1 MARGKGLAAA
11 CAKTLILLGIWFL
24 ISQETWAAEI
34 PAWLPKYDLDIQ
46 LGIDQHEA
54 HVRERVTWHNRH
66 EQAAT
71 ELVFNAHS
79 HYKLP
84 PEEIGKVAKILE
96 LLRMSPGE
104 GIDFDGHACDVQ
116 KVRIAKPETRNP
128 KEDSETQ
135 DPKETGEK
143 DSDFEIRIS
152 DFGFEEVPFHFR
164 PDNETALVIP
174 LPRPVKHGESVT
186 VEIEFIMHLPQ
197 KQGRWG
203 QWQDVTFLSNWLPV
217 LAYYDDKGWQ
227 PTPFIP
233 WHQPFFNEAGSY
245 HAVVTLPA
253 DQKIACTGTIQSK
266 HDIGKDLQQVEISV
280 PAARDFAFLCSPRF
294 QEFTGQAGPVKV
306 RCLALPEHEHYAQF
320 MVQCVCEA
328 IPVYNQWFG
337 PYPYP
342 EFTVVES
349 YFGWN
354 GNECAGLVM
363 IDERIFGMPHAAA
376 GFVDQ
381 LVSHETCHQWWYN
394 VVGTNGYAETWMD
407 EGLATYFSHRLMDQK
422 HGKNSNLLTFPKAL
436 EWLPNIQ
443 RETYRTYTMLGT
455 IGRGEAGP
463 TVQEMP
469 RYKHLANLLSMCYDR
484 GGRIVGIIEEHLDES
499 AFLDFMRI
507 IYSRYYFRILRVADF
522 QRELETY
529 TGRSWEQFFHDWL
542 YGSGMS
548 DWCLDD
554 VKIEPAQGRLC
565 RLRRKLL
572 GSLPAGVPCKATV
585 LLKQKA
591 ENTEQ
596 TVLGI
601 RLNDGDGY
609 QIRIPIQPG
618 IAHLELENPK
628 ATVDFLS
635 ENCVRV
641 VVELDCQPTQIA
653 VDPDRVLVDAD
664 PSNNT
669 WKPEIR
675 WRFVPLYTQL
685 EETDLTTAYD
695 RWNVIVGPWIYGPSY
710 RDPWFTRSTMAGLR
724 AGVYRTQEFSGGA
737 YAAYR
742 TDDRDLVVGVDGLWS
757 HWPWHATEVGFN
769 LERSVGSIG
778 MNQPPSDRG
787 VLFGRY
793 VFQYSSSLYLPP
805 MQYLE
810 AFTSIQNNNLPPPSV
825 TIPGAVRIEES
836 TTMGLH
842 YHKDYLTP
850 YWDPE
855 AGYRFDVTYATGI
868 PIFGA
873 QEAFNAVQGQL
884 SFVKTLPDWMGWLA
898 ETRLAGRA
906 FAGVGLPD
914 KGEYFTL
921 GGGDLFRG
929 FDLKQRQGSL
939 VWVGS
944 LEWRVPLA
952 RGLKWDI
959 IDHSAGVRNVY
970 VAPFYDVGN
979 AYVEGHPV
987 GDVAQ
992 ALGVGLRLD
1001 VAWFGFVERTILRV
1015 DVAKTINANSPVQ
1028 VWVGV
1033 QQPF

>member
-1 MARGKGLAAA
+1 MGTTHALPA
-11 CAKTLILLGIWFL
+11 
-24 ISQETWAAEI
+24 SAAEV

-54 HVRERVTWHNRH
+54 RVRERVTWYNRH
-66 EQAAT
+66 EAPAS

-84 PEEIGKVAKILE
+84 SDEVAKIAKILE

-104 GIDFDGHACDVQ
+104 GIDFEGHACDVQ
-116 KVRIAKPETRNP
+116 KVRIGVGNP
-128 KEDSETQ
+128 KSEIRS
-135 DPKETGEK
+135 PKSDGEE
-143 DSDFEIRIS
+143 FEIRIS
-152 DFGFEEVPFHFR
+152 DFEFEEVPYHFKE
-164 PDNETALVIP
+164 DNETALVIP
-174 LPRPVKHGESVT
+174 LPHPVKQGESVT
-186 VEIEFIMHLPQ
+186 VEIEFTMHLPQ

-217 LAYYDDKGWQ
+217 LAYYDNKGWQ

-245 HAVVTLPA
+245 RAVVTLPA

-266 HDIGKDLQQVEISV
+266 RDIGDGLQQVEISV
-280 PAARDFAFLCSPRF
+280 PAARDFAFLCSSRF
-294 QEFTGQAGPVKV
+294 QEFTGQAGSVRV
-306 RCLALPEHEHYAQF
+306 RCVALPEHEYYARF
-320 MVQCVCEA
+320 MVQCVSEA
-328 IPVYNQWFG
+328 IPVYEKWFG
-337 PYPYP
+337 PYPYS

-354 GNECAGLVM
+354 GNECSGLVM
-363 IDERIFGMPHAAA
+363 IDERIFGMPHAAE

-422 HGKNSNLLTFPKAL
+422 HGQNSNLLTFPRGL

-443 RETYRTYTMLGT
+443 RNTYRNYTMFGT

-463 TVQEMP
+463 TVQDMP
-469 RYKHLANLLSMCYDR
+469 RYSHLANLLSMCYDR
-484 GGRIVGIIEEHLDES
+484 GGRIVGIIEDHLGDS
-499 AFLDFMRI
+499 AFFDFMRT

-522 QRELETY
+522 QRELEAY
-529 TGRSWEQFFHDWL
+529 TGRSWNEFFRDWL

-548 DWCLDD
+548 DWCVDE
-554 VKIEPAQGRLC
+554 VKIEGKKRFHSFPM
-565 RLRRKLL
+565 LR
-572 GSLPAGVPCKATV
+572 SLSPSVNPCKATII
-585 LLKQKA
+585 LKQKA

-601 RLNDGDGY
+601 RTDDGEGY
-609 QIRIPIQPG
+609 QIRIPIQPQ
-618 IAHLELENPK
+618 IAHLELENPP
-628 ATVDFLS
+628 ATVDFIS
-635 ENCVRV
+635 NNCARV
-641 VVELDCQPTQIA
+641 VIELPCQPTQIT
-653 VDPDRVLVDAD
+653 VDPDQVLVDAD

-695 RWNVIVGPWIYGPSY
+695 RWNIIVGPWIYGPSY
-710 RDPWFTRSTMAGLR
+710 RDPWFTRSTMAGVR
-724 AGVYRTQEFSGGA
+724 AGFYRTQEFSGGV

-742 TDDRDLVVGVDGLWS
+742 TDDRDLVAGVDGLWS
-757 HWPWHATEVGFN
+757 HWPWHPTQVGFN
-769 LERSVGSIG
+769 VERSLLSIG
-778 MNQPPSDRG
+778 TDQPPSDRG

-805 MQYLE
+805 MHYLE
-810 AFTSIQNNNLPPPSV
+810 AFTSIQNNALPPPDFN
-825 TIPGAVRIEES
+825 IPGAFRLEQE
-836 TTMGLH
+836 TTVGLH

-855 AGYRFDVTYATGI
+855 AGYRLDVTYATGI
-868 PIFGA
+868 PIFGE

-884 SFVKTLPDWMGWLA
+884 SFVKTLPDWMGWLS
-898 ETRLAGRA
+898 ETRLAGRMY
-906 FAGVGLPD
+906 AGVGLPNN
-914 KGEYFTL
+914 GLYFTM

-929 FDLKQRQGSL
+929 FDLQQRQGSL

-944 LEWRVPLA
+944 LEWRVPIV
-952 RGLKWDI
+952 RGLKWDM
-959 IDHSAGVRNVY
+959 IDHSAGLRNIY
-970 VAPFYDVGN
+970 LAPFYDVGN
-979 AYVEGHPV
+979 TYVEGHPV
-987 GDVAQ
+987 GDVAH
-992 ALGVGLRLD
+992 ALGVGLRMD

-1015 DVAKTINANSPVQ
+1015 DVAKTINSNSPTQ

>member
-1 MARGKGLAAA
+1 MLFLRNFG
-11 CAKTLILLGIWFL
+11 ILLGLWIFMVQAL
-24 ISQETWAAEI
+24 TARAADI
-34 PAWLPKYDLDIQ
+34 PAWLPKYDLDIH
-46 LGIDQHEA
+46 LSIDLHEA
-54 HVRERVTWHNRH
+54 HVRERVTWFNRH
-66 EQAAT
+66 ERPAT

-84 PEEIGKVAKILE
+84 PDEVGKVAKILE

-104 GIDFDGHACDVQ
+104 GIDFEGHACDVQ
-116 KVRIAKPETRNP
+116 KVRI
-128 KEDSETQ
+128 EDSE
-135 DPKETGEK
+135 
-143 DSDFEIRIS
+143 
-152 DFGFEEVPFHFR
+152 VAFHFQ
-164 PDNETALVIP
+164 PDDETALVIP
-174 LPRPVKHGESVT
+174 LPRPIKQGETIT
-186 VEIEFIMHLPQ
+186 VEIEFVMRLPQ

-217 LAYYDDKGWQ
+217 LAFYDDKGWQ
-227 PTPFIP
+227 PTPYIP

-245 HAVVTLPA
+245 RAVVTVPA
-253 DQKIACTGTIQSK
+253 DQKIACTGTIQTK
-266 HDIGKDLQQVEISV
+266 RDLGQGLQQVEIYT

-294 QEFTGQAGPVKV
+294 QEFTGQAGSVKI
-306 RCLALPEHEHYAQF
+306 RCLALPEHEHYARF
-320 MVQCVCEA
+320 MVQCVSEA

-337 PYPYP
+337 PYAYP

-354 GNECAGLVM
+354 GNECSGLVM

-376 GFVDQ
+376 GFVDY
-381 LVSHETCHQWWYN
+381 LISHETCHQWWYN
-394 VVGTNGYAETWMD
+394 VVGTNGYCETWMD

-422 HGKNSNLLTFPKAL
+422 HGKNSNMLAYPKAL

-443 RETYRTYTMLGT
+443 RSTYRNYGLYGT

-463 TVQEMP
+463 TVQDMP
-469 RYKHLANLLSMCYDR
+469 RFTHLANLLSMCYDR
-484 GGRIVGIIEEHLDES
+484 GGRIVGIVEDHLGES
-499 AFLDFMRI
+499 AFFDFMRV

-522 QRELETY
+522 QKELETY
-529 TGRSWEQFFHDWL
+529 TGRSWEEFFRDWL
-542 YGSGMS
+542 YGAGMC
-548 DWCLDD
+548 DWAVEE
-554 VKIEPAQGRLC
+554 VKLV
-565 RLRRKLL
+565 
-572 GSLPAGVPCKATV
+572 PAGVRGSWLRRAAHLPYADFPCKATV

-601 RLNDGDGY
+601 RLKDGDGY

-618 IAHLELENPK
+618 IAHLELDNPK

-641 VVELDCQPTQIA
+641 VIELDCQPTQIT
-653 VDPDRVLVDAD
+653 VDPDQVLVDAD

-675 WRFVPLYTQL
+675 WRFLPLYTQL
-685 EETDLTTAYD
+685 EETNLTTAYD
-695 RWNVIVGPWIYGPSY
+695 RLNIIIGPWIYGPSY
-710 RDPWFTRSTMAGLR
+710 RDPWFTRSTMAGVR
-724 AGVYRTQEFSGGA
+724 AGFYRTQEFSGGV

-742 TDDRDLVVGVDGLWS
+742 TDDRDLVAGVDGLWS

-769 LERSVGSIG
+769 IERSLTSIG
-778 MNQPPSDRG
+778 ADQPPSDRG

-805 MQYLE
+805 MHYLE
-810 AFTSIQNNNLPPPSV
+810 AFTAIQNNSLPPPDLN
-825 TIPGAVRIEES
+825 IPGAVRLDQE
-836 TTMGLH
+836 TMVGLH

-868 PIFGA
+868 PIFGE

-884 SFVKTLPDWMGWLA
+884 SFVKSLPDWMGFLS
-898 ETRLAGRA
+898 ETRLAGRI
-906 FAGVGLPD
+906 FAGVGLPNN
-914 KGEYFTL
+914 GEYFTL

-929 FDLKQRQGSL
+929 FDLKERQGSL

-952 RGLKWDI
+952 RGLKWDV
-959 IDHSAGVRNVY
+959 IDHSAGLRGIY

-979 AYVEGHPV
+979 AYVNGHAE
-987 GDVAQ
+987 GDVAH

-1001 VAWFGFVERTILRV
+1001 VAWFGFVERTVLRV
-1015 DVAKTINANSPVQ
+1015 DVAKTINSSSPAQ

>member
-1 MARGKGLAAA
+1 MYWHRKLG
-11 CAKTLILLGIWFL
+11 ILLGLWIFTAHAL
-24 ISQETWAAEI
+24 PASAAEI
-34 PAWLPKYDLDIQ
+34 PACLPKYDLDIQ
-46 LGIDQHEA
+46 LAIDQHEA
-54 HVRERVTWHNRH
+54 RVRERVTWFNRH
-66 EQAAT
+66 ETPAT
-71 ELVFNAHS
+71 ELIFNAHA

-84 PEEIGKVAKILE
+84 PDEIGKVAKILE

-104 GIDFDGHACDVQ
+104 GIDFEGHACDVQ
-116 KVRIAKPETRNP
+116 KVRVLSLGGGSGVITDSARQVPPPE
-128 KEDSETQ
+128 
-135 DPKETGEK
+135 GEARF
-143 DSDFEIRIS
+143 S
-152 DFGFEEVPFHFR
+152 FR

-174 LPRPVKHGESVT
+174 LPHPVKQGESVT

-227 PTPFIP
+227 PTPYIP

-245 HAVVTLPA
+245 RAVVTLPA
-253 DQKIACTGTIQSK
+253 DQKIACTGTIQTK
-266 HDIGKDLQQVEISV
+266 RDIGDGLQQVEISV
-280 PAARDFAFLCSPRF
+280 PAARDFAFLCSSRF

-306 RCLALPEHEHYAQF
+306 RCLALAEHEHYARF

-328 IPVYNQWFG
+328 MPVYHQWFG

-354 GNECAGLVM
+354 GNECSGLVM

-376 GFVDQ
+376 GFVDY

-422 HGKNSNLLTFPKAL
+422 HGRTSNMLSYPKAL

-443 RETYRTYTMLGT
+443 RSTYRNYGMYGT
-455 IGRGEAGP
+455 IGRGETGP
-463 TVQEMP
+463 TVQDMP
-469 RYKHLANLLSMCYDR
+469 RYSHLANLLSMCYDR
-484 GGRIVGIIEEHLDES
+484 GGRIVGIIEDHLGES
-499 AFLDFMRI
+499 AFIDFMRTV
-507 IYSRYYFRILRVADF
+507 YSRYYFRILRVADF
-522 QRELETY
+522 QRELEIY
-529 TGRSWEQFFHDWL
+529 TGRSWEEFFRDWL
-542 YGSGMS
+542 YGPGMS
-548 DWCLDD
+548 DWAVED
-554 VKIEPAQGRLC
+554 VKVEPARGRLGW
-565 RLRRKLL
+565 L
-572 GSLPAGVPCKATV
+572 GKVTHTLSTNFPCKATV

-601 RLNDGDGY
+601 RTDDGEGY

-635 ENCVRV
+635 DNCVRV
-641 VVELDCQPTQIA
+641 VVELPCQPTQIA
-653 VDPDRVLVDAD
+653 VDPDQVLVDAD

-695 RWNVIVGPWIYGPSY
+695 RWNIIVGPWLYGPSY
-710 RDPWFTRSTMAGLR
+710 RDPWFTRSTMAGVR
-724 AGVYRTQEFSGGA
+724 AGFYRTQEFSGGV

-742 TDDRDLVVGVDGLWS
+742 TDDRDLVAGVDGLWS

-769 LERSVGSIG
+769 IERSLTSVGAD
-778 MNQPPSDRG
+778 QPPSDRG

-805 MQYLE
+805 MHYLE
-810 AFTSIQNNNLPPPSV
+810 AFTAIQNNNLPPPDITV
-825 TIPGAVRIEES
+825 PGAVRLDQE
-836 TTMGLH
+836 TMVGLH

-855 AGYRFDVTYATGI
+855 AGYRLDLTYATGI
-868 PIFGA
+868 PIFGE

-884 SFVKTLPDWMGWLA
+884 SFVKSLPDWMGWLS
-898 ETRLAGRA
+898 ETRLAGRVY
-906 FAGVGLPD
+906 AGVGLPNN
-914 KGEYFTL
+914 GEYFTL

-944 LEWRVPLA
+944 LEWRVPIV
-952 RGLKWDI
+952 RGLKWDV
-959 IDHSAGVRNVY
+959 IDHSAGLRGVY
-970 VAPFYDVGN
+970 VAPFYDVGD
-979 AYVEGHPV
+979 AYVESHPL
-987 GDVAQ
+987 GDVAH

-1001 VAWFGFVERTILRV
+1001 VAWFGFVERTVLRV
-1015 DVAKTINANSPVQ
+1015 DVAKTINSNSPVQ
-1028 VWVGV
+1028 VWIGV